1 MTPRQFL
8 LFAALSAA
16 TERFGSITH
25 AIGAVDAW
33 HLLRCVGRRPLLFT
47 VAIDGEPLALEFYD
61 RVSHFVA
68 ETDSLAQRLRAAGVG
83 ADRISVLPPGVPLGR
98 FAVTPLPAGPPW
110 RLLFAST
117 PSDPAEIR
125 ERGIPLLI
133 DLARDRRDIEVR
145 LLWRTWGD
153 VGRAQEALAALSPPS
168 NVVVQFRDVPDMSQE
183 YSAAHIVV
191 CPFTKGFGKA
201 APNSIIEGL
210 ASGRPALVSDA
221 CGLAREIE
229 EAGAGAVFALEPNG
243 IAVGLE
249 ALLSRLTDSA
259 RAARQLAECR
269 FDEITWLR
277 KYEAWYTHLGNRKST
292 T

>member
-1 MTPRQFL
+1 LAASFRQY
-8 LFAALSAA
+8 
-16 TERFGSITH
+16 SI
-25 AIGAVDAW
+25 
-33 HLLRCVGRRPLLFT
+33 RP
-47 VAIDGEPLALEFYD
+47 G
-61 RVSHFVA
+61 
-68 ETDSLAQRLRAAGVG
+68 
-83 ADRISVLPPGVPLGR
+83 
-98 FAVTPLPAGPPW
+98 
-110 RLLFAST
+110 
-117 PSDPAEIR
+117 EIR

-210 ASGRPALVSDA
+210 ASGETCTCFRRLRPCPRDRRSGRG
-221 CGLAREIE
+221 CGVRS
-229 EAGAGAVFALEPNG
+229 GAERHRRR
-243 IAVGLE
+243 LE

-277 KYEAWYTHLGNRKST
+277 KYEAWYTQFGNRKST